1 MGLKAAS
8 AEYSCLWC
16 TVHKDDRYNMT
27 LTHCPRSLSDLK
39 GNGDF
44 SNIHKPLLNLDLD
57 HIIPDELHLMLRV
70 TDRLI
75 TALIQTAKSYDQH
88 QHRLERIRRAYKVLD
103 GERIKN
109 LIAAIR
115 ECGVYFNIYEDDE
128 SGKVEWPSLLG
139 PDKLKLLKNLP
150 DKLVGCQPPEMV
162 PLTQNLWKDFDLIYS
177 IVTSRVPT
185 RHHQLREST
194 KKWINDYLD
203 LGKEFKYGDFYY
215 PDKVTPYMHLLC
227 AHLSDFI
234 DKYDNV
240 KQFSCQGVEKRT
252 MWQKYYTIEKV
263 TGGTILQTYYVMTIH
278 YTSSGTVKSQAIHIE
293 NERLSGGTEVG
304 YKIQGKRD

>member
-1 MGLKAAS
+1 MLRYKKAVNFLTAS
-8 AEYSCLWC
+8 HIMIITFLF
-16 TVHKDDRYNMT
+16 HRYNMT

-162 PLTQNLWKDFDLIYS
+162 PLTQNLWKVWCILS
-177 IVTSRVPT
+177 IFNTYAIT
-185 RHHQLREST
+185 M
-194 KKWINDYLD
+194 
-203 LGKEFKYGDFYY
+203 LG
-215 PDKVTPYMHLLC
+215 L
-227 AHLSDFI
+227 
-234 DKYDNV
+234 
-240 KQFSCQGVEKRT
+240 
-252 MWQKYYTIEKV
+252 
-263 TGGTILQTYYVMTIH
+263 
-278 YTSSGTVKSQAIHIE
+278 
-293 NERLSGGTEVG
+293 
-304 YKIQGKRD
+304 